1 MNLKLSSWQYFDYIR
16 IFDIKKGFYNKK
28 PDPSGSGKINFIGA
42 TDHNNGV
49 TERYTLDEIENAS
62 RTGDLPNESLSRK
75 VFPAHAVCVTNN
87 GSVGYAYYQEES
99 FTCSHDVNPLYLKD
113 GEFNKYTGLF
123 VATVIMHDKYRWG
136 YGRKWRPERMVKSK
150 IKLPIVQDEDG
161 NPLIDGSKKYSDD
174 GYLPDWVFMEKYMMN
189 LSVNP
194 VSTNNKSPV
203 CSFNTKDW
211 KEFQFGKLIENNNIY
226 KAKAYSKIELETK
239 NIAEKGYIHFV
250 SRTEENNSIDCY
262 AMKSDFSDIEKG
274 NAITV
279 GDTTSTI
286 AYQSEPFVNGDHII
300 VIRADWLNKYTG
312 MFIVSLL
319 RKERYRYSYG
329 RAFLM
334 DSIKNTK
341 LHLPVKKRDGKPII
355 DDSHTFSDE
364 GYLPDWEWMETY
376 IKSLPYSDRI

>member
-1 MNLKLSSWQYFDYIR
+1 MNLNISEWKEYRLGDLFE
-16 IFDIKKGFYNKK
+16 IKKGKRLTSEDQTEGTTPY
-28 PDPSGSGKINFIGA
+28 IGA
-42 TDHNNGV
+42 IDSNNGV
-49 TERYTLDEIENAS
+49 SNYIGQAPIHEGNTI
-62 RTGDLPNESLSRK
+62 SLSY
-75 VFPAHAVCVTNN
+75 N
-87 GSVGYAYYQEES
+87 GSVGQAFYQPIP
-99 FTCSHDVNPLYLKD
+99 FWATDDVNVLYFRDKTISFNRNMALFICTILKQ
-113 GEFNKYTGLF
+113 EQ
-123 VATVIMHDKYRWG
+123 YRYC
-136 YGRKWRPERMVKSK
+136 YGRKWVLDSMNETIV
-150 IKLPIVQDEDG
+150 KLPTKGD
-161 NPLIDGSKKYSDD
+161 K
-174 GYLPDWVFMEKYMMN
+174 PDWSYMEKYISS
-189 LSVNP
+189 LKSQAVT
-194 VSTNNKSPV
+194 STKKV
-203 CSFNTKDW
+203 GDISFDYKKW
-211 KEFQFGKLIENNNIY
+211 ESFSFGRLITEENIY
-226 KAKAYSKIELETK
+226 KAKAYSKTELVTSNVWKE
-239 NIAEKGYIHFV
+239 GFIHFV

-262 AMKSDFSDIEKG
+262 AMKSDFSDIEEG

-300 VIRADWLNKYTG
+300 VIRAGWLNKYTG

-329 RAFLM
+329 RAYLM

>member
-1 MNLKLSSWQYFDYIR
+1 MNLNISEWKEYRLGDLFE
-16 IFDIKKGFYNKK
+16 IKKGKRLTSEDQTEGTTPY
-28 PDPSGSGKINFIGA
+28 IGA
-42 TDHNNGV
+42 IDSNNGV
-49 TERYTLDEIENAS
+49 SNYIGQAPIHEGNTI
-62 RTGDLPNESLSRK
+62 SLSY
-75 VFPAHAVCVTNN
+75 N
-87 GSVGYAYYQEES
+87 GSVGQAFYQPIP
-99 FTCSHDVNPLYLKD
+99 FWATDDVNVLYFRDKTISFNRNMALFICTILKQ
-113 GEFNKYTGLF
+113 EQ
-123 VATVIMHDKYRWG
+123 YRYC
-136 YGRKWRPERMVKSK
+136 YGRKWVLDSMNETMVK
-150 IKLPIVQDEDG
+150 LPTKGD
-161 NPLIDGSKKYSDD
+161 K
-174 GYLPDWVFMEKYMMN
+174 PDWSYMEKYISS
-189 LSVNP
+189 LKSQAVT
-194 VSTNNKSPV
+194 STKKV
-203 CSFNTKDW
+203 GDISFDYKKW
-211 KEFQFGKLIENNNIY
+211 ESFSFGRLITEENIY
-226 KAKAYSKIELETK
+226 KAKAYSKTELVTSDVWKE
-239 NIAEKGYIHFV
+239 GFIHFV

-262 AMKSDFSDIEKG
+262 AMKSDFSDIEEG

-329 RAFLM
+329 RAYLM

-341 LHLPVKKRDGKPII
+341 LPLPVKKRDGKPII

>member
-1 MNLKLSSWQYFDYIR
+1 MNLNISEWKEYRLGDLFE
-16 IFDIKKGFYNKK
+16 IKKGKRLTSEDQTEGTTPY
-28 PDPSGSGKINFIGA
+28 IGA
-42 TDHNNGV
+42 IDSNNGV
-49 TERYTLDEIENAS
+49 SNYIGQVPIHEGNTI
-62 RTGDLPNESLSRK
+62 SLSY
-75 VFPAHAVCVTNN
+75 N
-87 GSVGYAYYQEES
+87 GSVGQAFYQPIP
-99 FTCSHDVNPLYLKD
+99 FWATDDVNVLYFRDKTISFNRNMALFICTILKQ
-113 GEFNKYTGLF
+113 EQ
-123 VATVIMHDKYRWG
+123 YRYC
-136 YGRKWRPERMVKSK
+136 YGRKWVLDSMNETMVK
-150 IKLPIVQDEDG
+150 LPTKGD
-161 NPLIDGSKKYSDD
+161 K
-174 GYLPDWVFMEKYMMN
+174 PDWSYMEKYISS
-189 LSVNP
+189 LKSQAVT
-194 VSTNNKSPV
+194 STKKV
-203 CSFNTKDW
+203 GDISFDYKKW
-211 KEFQFGKLIENNNIY
+211 ESFSFGRLITEENIY
-226 KAKAYSKIELETK
+226 KAKAYSKTELVTSDVWKE
-239 NIAEKGYIHFV
+239 GFIHFV

-262 AMKSDFSDIEKG
+262 AMKSDFSDIEEG

-329 RAFLM
+329 RAYLM

>member
-1 MNLKLSSWQYFDYIR
+1 MNLNISEWKEYRLGDLFE
-16 IFDIKKGFYNKK
+16 IKKGKRLTSEDQTEGTTPY
-28 PDPSGSGKINFIGA
+28 IGA
-42 TDHNNGV
+42 IDSNNGV
-49 TERYTLDEIENAS
+49 SNYIGQAPIHEGNTI
-62 RTGDLPNESLSRK
+62 SLSY
-75 VFPAHAVCVTNN
+75 N
-87 GSVGYAYYQEES
+87 GSVGQAFYQTIP
-99 FTCSHDVNPLYLKD
+99 FWATDDVNVLYFRDKTISFNRNMALFICTILKQ
-113 GEFNKYTGLF
+113 EQ
-123 VATVIMHDKYRWG
+123 YRYC
-136 YGRKWRPERMVKSK
+136 YGRKWVLDSMNETMVK
-150 IKLPIVQDEDG
+150 LPTKGD
-161 NPLIDGSKKYSDD
+161 K
-174 GYLPDWVFMEKYMMN
+174 PDWSYMEKYISS
-189 LSVNP
+189 LKSQAVT
-194 VSTNNKSPV
+194 STKKV
-203 CSFNTKDW
+203 GDISFDYKKW
-211 KEFQFGKLIENNNIY
+211 ESFSFGRLITEENIY
-226 KAKAYSKIELETK
+226 KAKAYSKTELVTSDVWKE
-239 NIAEKGYIHFV
+239 GFIHFV

-262 AMKSDFSDIEKG
+262 AMKSDFSDIEEG

-329 RAFLM
+329 RAYLM

>member
-1 MNLKLSSWQYFDYIR
+1 MNLNISEWKEYRLGDLFE
-16 IFDIKKGFYNKK
+16 IKKGKRLTSEDQTEGTTPY
-28 PDPSGSGKINFIGA
+28 IGA
-42 TDHNNGV
+42 IDSNNGV
-49 TERYTLDEIENAS
+49 SNYIGQAPIHEGNTI
-62 RTGDLPNESLSRK
+62 SLSY
-75 VFPAHAVCVTNN
+75 N
-87 GSVGYAYYQEES
+87 GSVGQAFYQPIP
-99 FTCSHDVNPLYLKD
+99 FWATDDVNVLYFRDKTISFNRNMALFICTILKQ
-113 GEFNKYTGLF
+113 EQ
-123 VATVIMHDKYRWG
+123 YRYC
-136 YGRKWRPERMVKSK
+136 YGRKWVLDSMNETMVK
-150 IKLPIVQDEDG
+150 LPTKGD
-161 NPLIDGSKKYSDD
+161 K
-174 GYLPDWVFMEKYMMN
+174 PDWSYMEKYISS
-189 LSVNP
+189 LKSQAVT
-194 VSTNNKSPV
+194 STKKV
-203 CSFNTKDW
+203 GDIFFDYKKWESFS
-211 KEFQFGKLIENNNIY
+211 FGRLITEENIY
-226 KAKAYSKIELETK
+226 KAKAYSKTELVTSDVWKE
-239 NIAEKGYIHFV
+239 GFIHFV

-262 AMKSDFSDIEKG
+262 AMKSDFSDIEEG

-329 RAFLM
+329 RAYLM

>member
-1 MNLKLSSWQYFDYIR
+1 MNLNISEWKEYRLGDLFE
-16 IFDIKKGFYNKK
+16 IKKGKRLTSEDQTEGTTPY
-28 PDPSGSGKINFIGA
+28 IGA
-42 TDHNNGV
+42 IDSNNGV
-49 TERYTLDEIENAS
+49 SNYIGQAPIHEGNTI
-62 RTGDLPNESLSRK
+62 SLSY
-75 VFPAHAVCVTNN
+75 N
-87 GSVGYAYYQEES
+87 GSVGQVFYQPIP
-99 FTCSHDVNPLYLKD
+99 FWATDDVNVLYFRDKTISFNRNMALFICTILKQ
-113 GEFNKYTGLF
+113 EQ
-123 VATVIMHDKYRWG
+123 YRYC
-136 YGRKWRPERMVKSK
+136 YGRKWVLDSMNETMVK
-150 IKLPIVQDEDG
+150 LPTKGD
-161 NPLIDGSKKYSDD
+161 K
-174 GYLPDWVFMEKYMMN
+174 PDWSYMEKYISS
-189 LSVNP
+189 LKSQAVT
-194 VSTNNKSPV
+194 STKKV
-203 CSFNTKDW
+203 GDISFDYKKW
-211 KEFQFGKLIENNNIY
+211 ESFSFGRLITEENIY
-226 KAKAYSKIELETK
+226 KAKAYSKTELVTSDVWKE
-239 NIAEKGYIHFV
+239 GFIHFV

-262 AMKSDFSDIEKG
+262 AMKSDFSDIEEG

-329 RAFLM
+329 RAYLM

>member
-1 MNLKLSSWQYFDYIR
+1 MNLNISEWKEYWLGDLFE
-16 IFDIKKGFYNKK
+16 IKKGKRLTSEDQTEGTTPY
-28 PDPSGSGKINFIGA
+28 IGA
-42 TDHNNGV
+42 IDSNNGV
-49 TERYTLDEIENAS
+49 SNYIGQAPIHEGNTI
-62 RTGDLPNESLSRK
+62 SLSY
-75 VFPAHAVCVTNN
+75 N
-87 GSVGYAYYQEES
+87 GSVGQAFYQPIP
-99 FTCSHDVNPLYLKD
+99 FWATDDVNVLYFRDKTISFNRNMALFICTILKQ
-113 GEFNKYTGLF
+113 EQ
-123 VATVIMHDKYRWG
+123 YRYC
-136 YGRKWRPERMVKSK
+136 YGRKWVLDSMNETMVK
-150 IKLPIVQDEDG
+150 LPTKGD
-161 NPLIDGSKKYSDD
+161 K
-174 GYLPDWVFMEKYMMN
+174 PDWSYMEKYISS
-189 LSVNP
+189 LKSQAVT
-194 VSTNNKSPV
+194 STKKV
-203 CSFNTKDW
+203 GDISFDYKKW
-211 KEFQFGKLIENNNIY
+211 ESFSFGRLITEENIY
-226 KAKAYSKIELETK
+226 KAKAYSKTELVTSDVWKE
-239 NIAEKGYIHFV
+239 GFIHFV

-262 AMKSDFSDIEKG
+262 AMKSDFSDIEEG

-329 RAFLM
+329 RAYLM

>member
-1 MNLKLSSWQYFDYIR
+1 MNLNTSEWKEYRLGDLFE
-16 IFDIKKGFYNKK
+16 IKKGKRLTSEDQTEGTTPY
-28 PDPSGSGKINFIGA
+28 IGA
-42 TDHNNGV
+42 IDSNNGV
-49 TERYTLDEIENAS
+49 SNYIGQAPIHEGNTI
-62 RTGDLPNESLSRK
+62 SLSY
-75 VFPAHAVCVTNN
+75 N
-87 GSVGYAYYQEES
+87 GSVGQAFYQPIP
-99 FTCSHDVNPLYLKD
+99 FLATDDVNVLYFRDKTISFNRNMALFICTILKQ
-113 GEFNKYTGLF
+113 EQ
-123 VATVIMHDKYRWG
+123 YRYC
-136 YGRKWRPERMVKSK
+136 YGRKWVLDSMNETML
-150 IKLPIVQDEDG
+150 KLPTKDG
-161 NPLIDGSKKYSDD
+161 K
-174 GYLPDWVFMEKYMMN
+174 PDWSYMEKYISS
-189 LSVNP
+189 LKSQAVT
-194 VSTNNKSPV
+194 STKKV
-203 CSFNTKDW
+203 GDISFDYKKW
-211 KEFQFGKLIENNNIY
+211 ESFYFGRLITEENIY
-226 KAKAYSKIELETK
+226 KAKAYSKTELVTSDVWKE
-239 NIAEKGYIHFV
+239 GFIHFV

-262 AMKSDFSDIEKG
+262 AMKSDFSDIEEG

-376 IKSLPYSDRI
+376 IKSLPFSDRI

>member
-1 MNLKLSSWQYFDYIR
+1 MNLNISEWKEYRLGDLFE
-16 IFDIKKGFYNKK
+16 IKKGKRLTSEDQTEGTTPY
-28 PDPSGSGKINFIGA
+28 IGA
-42 TDHNNGV
+42 IDSNNGV
-49 TERYTLDEIENAS
+49 SNYIGQAPIHEGNTI
-62 RTGDLPNESLSRK
+62 SLSY
-75 VFPAHAVCVTNN
+75 N
-87 GSVGYAYYQEES
+87 GSVGQAFYQPIP
-99 FTCSHDVNPLYLKD
+99 FWATDDVNVLYFRDKTISFNRNMALFICTILKQ
-113 GEFNKYTGLF
+113 EQ
-123 VATVIMHDKYRWG
+123 YRYC
-136 YGRKWRPERMVKSK
+136 YGRKWVLDSMNETMVK
-150 IKLPIVQDEDG
+150 LPTKGD
-161 NPLIDGSKKYSDD
+161 K
-174 GYLPDWVFMEKYMMN
+174 PDWSYMEKYISS
-189 LSVNP
+189 LKSQAVT
-194 VSTNNKSPV
+194 STKKV
-203 CSFNTKDW
+203 GDISFDYKKW
-211 KEFQFGKLIENNNIY
+211 ESFSFGRLITEENIY
-226 KAKAYSKIELETK
+226 KAKAYSKTELVTSDVWKE
-239 NIAEKGYIHFV
+239 GFIHFV

-262 AMKSDFSDIEKG
+262 AMKSDFSDIEEG

-329 RAFLM
+329 RAYLM

-355 DDSHTFSDE
+355 DDSHTFSEE

>member
-1 MNLKLSSWQYFDYIR
+1 MNLNISEWKEYRLGDLFE
-16 IFDIKKGFYNKK
+16 IKKGKRLTSEDQTEGTTPY
-28 PDPSGSGKINFIGA
+28 IGA
-42 TDHNNGV
+42 IDSNNGV
-49 TERYTLDEIENAS
+49 SNYIGQAPIHEGNTI
-62 RTGDLPNESLSRK
+62 SLSY
-75 VFPAHAVCVTNN
+75 N
-87 GSVGYAYYQEES
+87 GSVGQAFYQPIP
-99 FTCSHDVNPLYLKD
+99 FWATDDVNVLYFRDKTISFNRNMALFICTILKQ
-113 GEFNKYTGLF
+113 EQ
-123 VATVIMHDKYRWG
+123 YRYC
-136 YGRKWRPERMVKSK
+136 YGRKWVLDSMNETIV
-150 IKLPIVQDEDG
+150 KLPTKGD
-161 NPLIDGSKKYSDD
+161 K
-174 GYLPDWVFMEKYMMN
+174 PDWSYMEKYISS
-189 LSVNP
+189 LKSQAVT
-194 VSTNNKSPV
+194 STKKV
-203 CSFNTKDW
+203 GDISFDYKKW
-211 KEFQFGKLIENNNIY
+211 ESFSFGRLITEENIY
-226 KAKAYSKIELETK
+226 KAKAYSKTELVTSDVWKE
-239 NIAEKGYIHFV
+239 GFIHFV

-262 AMKSDFSDIEKG
+262 AMKSDFSDIEEG

-329 RAFLM
+329 RAYLM

>member
-1 MNLKLSSWQYFDYIR
+1 MNLNISEWKEYRLGDLFE
-16 IFDIKKGFYNKK
+16 IKKGKRLTSEDQTEGTTPY
-28 PDPSGSGKINFIGA
+28 IGA
-42 TDHNNGV
+42 IDSNNGV
-49 TERYTLDEIENAS
+49 SNYIGQAPIHEGNTI
-62 RTGDLPNESLSRK
+62 SLSY
-75 VFPAHAVCVTNN
+75 N
-87 GSVGYAYYQEES
+87 GSVGQAFYQPIP
-99 FTCSHDVNPLYLKD
+99 FWATDDVNVLYFRDKTIS
-113 GEFNKYTGLF
+113 FNRNMALF
-123 VATVIMHDKYRWG
+123 VCTILKQEQYRYC
-136 YGRKWRPERMVKSK
+136 YGRKWVLDSMNETMVK
-150 IKLPIVQDEDG
+150 LPTKGD
-161 NPLIDGSKKYSDD
+161 K
-174 GYLPDWVFMEKYMMN
+174 PDWSYMEKYISS
-189 LSVNP
+189 LKSQAVT
-194 VSTNNKSPV
+194 STKKV
-203 CSFNTKDW
+203 GDISFDYKKW
-211 KEFQFGKLIENNNIY
+211 ESFSFGRLITEENIY
-226 KAKAYSKIELETK
+226 KAKAYSKTELVTSDVWKE
-239 NIAEKGYIHFV
+239 GFIHFV

-262 AMKSDFSDIEKG
+262 AMKSDFSDIEEG

-329 RAFLM
+329 RAYLM

>member
-1 MNLKLSSWQYFDYIR
+1 MNLNISEWKEYRLGDLFE
-16 IFDIKKGFYNKK
+16 IKKGKRLTSEDQTEGTTPY
-28 PDPSGSGKINFIGA
+28 IGA
-42 TDHNNGV
+42 IDSNNGV
-49 TERYTLDEIENAS
+49 SNYIGQAPIHEGNTI
-62 RTGDLPNESLSRK
+62 SLSY
-75 VFPAHAVCVTNN
+75 N
-87 GSVGYAYYQEES
+87 GSVGQAFYQPIP
-99 FTCSHDVNPLYLKD
+99 FWATDDVNVLYFRNKTISFNRNMALFICTILKQ
-113 GEFNKYTGLF
+113 EQ
-123 VATVIMHDKYRWG
+123 YRYC
-136 YGRKWRPERMVKSK
+136 YGRKWVLDSMNETMVK
-150 IKLPIVQDEDG
+150 LPTKGD
-161 NPLIDGSKKYSDD
+161 K
-174 GYLPDWVFMEKYMMN
+174 PDWSYMEKYISS
-189 LSVNP
+189 LKSQAVT
-194 VSTNNKSPV
+194 STKKV
-203 CSFNTKDW
+203 GDISFDYKKW
-211 KEFQFGKLIENNNIY
+211 ESFSFGRLITEENIY
-226 KAKAYSKIELETK
+226 KAKAYSKTELVTSDVWKE
-239 NIAEKGYIHFV
+239 GFIHFV

-262 AMKSDFSDIEKG
+262 AMKSDFSDIEEG

-329 RAFLM
+329 RAYLM

>member
-1 MNLKLSSWQYFDYIR
+1 MNLNISEWKEYRLGDLFE
-16 IFDIKKGFYNKK
+16 IKKGKRLTSEDQTEGTTPY
-28 PDPSGSGKINFIGA
+28 IGA
-42 TDHNNGV
+42 IDSNNGV
-49 TERYTLDEIENAS
+49 SNYIGQATIHEGNTI
-62 RTGDLPNESLSRK
+62 SLSY
-75 VFPAHAVCVTNN
+75 N
-87 GSVGYAYYQEES
+87 GSVGQAFYQPIP
-99 FTCSHDVNPLYLKD
+99 FWATDDVNVLYFRDKTISFNRNMALFICTILKQ
-113 GEFNKYTGLF
+113 EQ
-123 VATVIMHDKYRWG
+123 YRYC
-136 YGRKWRPERMVKSK
+136 YGRKWVLDSMNETMVK
-150 IKLPIVQDEDG
+150 LPTKGD
-161 NPLIDGSKKYSDD
+161 K
-174 GYLPDWVFMEKYMMN
+174 PDWSYMEKYISS
-189 LSVNP
+189 LKSQAVT
-194 VSTNNKSPV
+194 STKKV
-203 CSFNTKDW
+203 GDISFDYKKW
-211 KEFQFGKLIENNNIY
+211 ESFSFGRLITEENIY
-226 KAKAYSKIELETK
+226 KAKAYSKTELVTSDVWKE
-239 NIAEKGYIHFV
+239 GFIHFV

-262 AMKSDFSDIEKG
+262 AMKSDFSDIEEG

-329 RAFLM
+329 RAYLM

>member
-1 MNLKLSSWQYFDYIR
+1 MNLNISEWKEYRLGDLFE
-16 IFDIKKGFYNKK
+16 IKKGKRLTSEDQTEGTTPY
-28 PDPSGSGKINFIGA
+28 IGA
-42 TDHNNGV
+42 IDSNNGV
-49 TERYTLDEIENAS
+49 SNYIGQAPIHEGNTI
-62 RTGDLPNESLSRK
+62 SLSY
-75 VFPAHAVCVTNN
+75 N
-87 GSVGYAYYQEES
+87 GSVGQAFYQPIP
-99 FTCSHDVNPLYLKD
+99 FWATDDVNVLYFRDKTISFNRNMALFICTILKQ
-113 GEFNKYTGLF
+113 EQ
-123 VATVIMHDKYRWG
+123 YRYC
-136 YGRKWRPERMVKSK
+136 YGRKWVLDSMNETMVK
-150 IKLPIVQDEDG
+150 LPTKGD
-161 NPLIDGSKKYSDD
+161 K
-174 GYLPDWVFMEKYMMN
+174 PDWSYMEKYISS
-189 LSVNP
+189 LKSQAVT
-194 VSTNNKSPV
+194 STKKV
-203 CSFNTKDW
+203 GDISFDYKKW
-211 KEFQFGKLIENNNIY
+211 ESFSFGRLITEENIY
-226 KAKAYSKIELETK
+226 KAKAYSKTELVTSNVWKE
-239 NIAEKGYIHFV
+239 GFIHFV

-262 AMKSDFSDIEKG
+262 AMKSDFSDIEEG

-329 RAFLM
+329 RAYLM

>member
-1 MNLKLSSWQYFDYIR
+1 MNLNISEWKEYRLGDLFE
-16 IFDIKKGFYNKK
+16 IKKGKRLTSEDQTEGTTPY
-28 PDPSGSGKINFIGA
+28 IGA
-42 TDHNNGV
+42 IDSNNGV
-49 TERYTLDEIENAS
+49 SNYIGQAPIHEGNTI
-62 RTGDLPNESLSRK
+62 SLSY
-75 VFPAHAVCVTNN
+75 N
-87 GSVGYAYYQEES
+87 GSVGQAFYQPIP
-99 FTCSHDVNPLYLKD
+99 FWATDDVNVLYFRDKTISFNRNMALFICTILKQ
-113 GEFNKYTGLF
+113 EQ
-123 VATVIMHDKYRWG
+123 YRYC
-136 YGRKWRPERMVKSK
+136 YGRKWVLDSMNETMVK
-150 IKLPIVQDEDG
+150 LPTKGD
-161 NPLIDGSKKYSDD
+161 K
-174 GYLPDWVFMEKYMMN
+174 PDWSYMEKYISS
-189 LSVNP
+189 LKSQAVT
-194 VSTNNKSPV
+194 STKKV
-203 CSFNTKDW
+203 GDISFDYKKW
-211 KEFQFGKLIENNNIY
+211 ESFSFGRLITEENIY
-226 KAKAYSKIELETK
+226 KAKAYSKTELVTSDVWKE
-239 NIAEKGYIHFV
+239 GFIHFV

-262 AMKSDFSDIEKG
+262 AMKSDFSDIEEG

-329 RAFLM
+329 RAYLM

-376 IKSLPYSDRI
+376 IKSLPFSDRI

>member
-1 MNLKLSSWQYFDYIR
+1 MNLNISEWKEYRLGDLFE
-16 IFDIKKGFYNKK
+16 IKKGKRLTSEDQTEGTTPY
-28 PDPSGSGKINFIGA
+28 IGA
-42 TDHNNGV
+42 IDSNNGV
-49 TERYTLDEIENAS
+49 SNYIGQAPIHEGNTI
-62 RTGDLPNESLSRK
+62 SLSY
-75 VFPAHAVCVTNN
+75 N
-87 GSVGYAYYQEES
+87 GSVGQAFYQPIP
-99 FTCSHDVNPLYLKD
+99 FWATDDVNVLYFRDKTISFNRNMALFICTILKQ
-113 GEFNKYTGLF
+113 EQ
-123 VATVIMHDKYRWG
+123 YRYC
-136 YGRKWRPERMVKSK
+136 YGRKWVLDSMNETMVK
-150 IKLPIVQDEDG
+150 LPTKGD
-161 NPLIDGSKKYSDD
+161 K
-174 GYLPDWVFMEKYMMN
+174 PDWSYMEKYISS
-189 LSVNP
+189 LKSQAVT
-194 VSTNNKSPV
+194 STKKV
-203 CSFNTKDW
+203 GDISFDYKKW
-211 KEFQFGKLIENNNIY
+211 ESFSFGRLITEENIY
-226 KAKAYSKIELETK
+226 KAKAYSKTELVTSDAWKE
-239 NIAEKGYIHFV
+239 GFIHFV

-262 AMKSDFSDIEKG
+262 AMKSDFSDIEEG

-329 RAFLM
+329 RAYLM

>member
-1 MNLKLSSWQYFDYIR
+1 MNLNISEWKEYRLGDLFE
-16 IFDIKKGFYNKK
+16 IKKGKRLTSEDQTEGTTPY
-28 PDPSGSGKINFIGA
+28 IGA
-42 TDHNNGV
+42 IDSNNGV
-49 TERYTLDEIENAS
+49 SNYIGQAS
-62 RTGDLPNESLSRK
+62 IHEGNTISLSY
-75 VFPAHAVCVTNN
+75 N
-87 GSVGYAYYQEES
+87 GSVGQAFYQPIP
-99 FTCSHDVNPLYLKD
+99 FWATDDVNVLYFRDKTISFNRNMALFICTILKQ
-113 GEFNKYTGLF
+113 EQ
-123 VATVIMHDKYRWG
+123 YRYC
-136 YGRKWRPERMVKSK
+136 YGRKWVLDSMNETMVK
-150 IKLPIVQDEDG
+150 LPTKGD
-161 NPLIDGSKKYSDD
+161 K
-174 GYLPDWVFMEKYMMN
+174 PDWSYMEKYISS
-189 LSVNP
+189 LKSQAVT
-194 VSTNNKSPV
+194 STKKV
-203 CSFNTKDW
+203 GDISFDYKKW
-211 KEFQFGKLIENNNIY
+211 ESFSFGRLITEENIY
-226 KAKAYSKIELETK
+226 KAKAYSKTELVTSDVWKE
-239 NIAEKGYIHFV
+239 GFIHFV

-262 AMKSDFSDIEKG
+262 AMKSDFSDIEEG

-329 RAFLM
+329 RAYLM

-376 IKSLPYSDRI
+376 IKSLPYSDKI

>member
-1 MNLKLSSWQYFDYIR
+1 MNLNISEWKEYRLGDLFE
-16 IFDIKKGFYNKK
+16 IKKGKRLTSEDQTEGTTPY
-28 PDPSGSGKINFIGA
+28 IGA
-42 TDHNNGV
+42 IDSNNGV
-49 TERYTLDEIENAS
+49 SNYIGQAPIHEGNTIY
-62 RTGDLPNESLSRK
+62 LSY
-75 VFPAHAVCVTNN
+75 N
-87 GSVGYAYYQEES
+87 GSVGQAFYQPIP
-99 FTCSHDVNPLYLKD
+99 FWATDDVNVLYFRDKTISFNRNMALFICTILKQ
-113 GEFNKYTGLF
+113 EQ
-123 VATVIMHDKYRWG
+123 YRYC
-136 YGRKWRPERMVKSK
+136 YGRKWVLDSMNETMVK
-150 IKLPIVQDEDG
+150 LPTKGD
-161 NPLIDGSKKYSDD
+161 K
-174 GYLPDWVFMEKYMMN
+174 PDWSYMEKYISS
-189 LSVNP
+189 LKSQAVT
-194 VSTNNKSPV
+194 STKKV
-203 CSFNTKDW
+203 GDISFDYKKW
-211 KEFQFGKLIENNNIY
+211 ESFSFGRLITEENIY
-226 KAKAYSKIELETK
+226 KAKAYSKTELVTSDVWKE
-239 NIAEKGYIHFV
+239 GFIHFV

-262 AMKSDFSDIEKG
+262 AMKSDFSDIEEG

-329 RAFLM
+329 RAYLM

>member
-1 MNLKLSSWQYFDYIR
+1 MNLNISEWKEYRLGDLFE
-16 IFDIKKGFYNKK
+16 IKKGKRLTSEDQTEGTTPY
-28 PDPSGSGKINFIGA
+28 IGA
-42 TDHNNGV
+42 IDSNNGV
-49 TERYTLDEIENAS
+49 SNYIGQAPIHEGNTI
-62 RTGDLPNESLSRK
+62 SLSY
-75 VFPAHAVCVTNN
+75 N
-87 GSVGYAYYQEES
+87 GSVGQAFYQPIP
-99 FTCSHDVNPLYLKD
+99 FWATDDVNVLYFRDKTISFNRNMALFICTILKQ
-113 GEFNKYTGLF
+113 EQ
-123 VATVIMHDKYRWG
+123 YRYC
-136 YGRKWRPERMVKSK
+136 YGRKWVLDSMNETMVK
-150 IKLPIVQDEDG
+150 LPTKGD
-161 NPLIDGSKKYSDD
+161 K
-174 GYLPDWVFMEKYMMN
+174 PDWSYMEKYISS
-189 LSVNP
+189 LKSQAVT
-194 VSTNNKSPV
+194 STKKV
-203 CSFNTKDW
+203 GDISFDYKKW
-211 KEFQFGKLIENNNIY
+211 ESFSFGRLITEENIY
-226 KAKAYSKIELETK
+226 KAKAYSKTELVTSDVWKE
-239 NIAEKGYIHFV
+239 GFIHFV

-262 AMKSDFSDIEKG
+262 AMKSDFSDIEEG

-341 LHLPVKKRDGKPII
+341 LHLPVKKQDGKPII

-376 IKSLPYSDRI
+376 IKSLPFSDRI

>member
-1 MNLKLSSWQYFDYIR
+1 MNLNISEWKEYRLGDLFE
-16 IFDIKKGFYNKK
+16 IKKGKRLTSEDQTEGTTPY
-28 PDPSGSGKINFIGA
+28 IGA
-42 TDHNNGV
+42 IDSNNGV
-49 TERYTLDEIENAS
+49 SNYIGQAPIHEGNTI
-62 RTGDLPNESLSRK
+62 SLSY
-75 VFPAHAVCVTNN
+75 N
-87 GSVGYAYYQEES
+87 GSVGQAFYQPIP
-99 FTCSHDVNPLYLKD
+99 FWATDDVNVLYFRDKTISFNRNMALFICTILKQ
-113 GEFNKYTGLF
+113 EQ
-123 VATVIMHDKYRWG
+123 YRYC
-136 YGRKWRPERMVKSK
+136 YGRKWVLDSMNETMVK
-150 IKLPIVQDEDG
+150 LPTKGD
-161 NPLIDGSKKYSDD
+161 K
-174 GYLPDWVFMEKYMMN
+174 PDWSYMEKYISS
-189 LSVNP
+189 LKSQAVT
-194 VSTNNKSPV
+194 STKKV
-203 CSFNTKDW
+203 GDISFDYKKW
-211 KEFQFGKLIENNNIY
+211 ESFSFGRLITEENIY
-226 KAKAYSKIELETK
+226 KAKAYSKTELVTSDVWKE
-239 NIAEKGYIHFV
+239 GFIHFV

-262 AMKSDFSDIEKG
+262 AMKSDFSDIEEG

-329 RAFLM
+329 RAYLM

-341 LHLPVKKRDGKPII
+341 LHLPVKKRDGKPFL

>member
-1 MNLKLSSWQYFDYIR
+1 MNLNTSEWKEYRLGDLFE
-16 IFDIKKGFYNKK
+16 IKKGKRLTSEDQTEGTTPY
-28 PDPSGSGKINFIGA
+28 IGA
-42 TDHNNGV
+42 IDSNNGV
-49 TERYTLDEIENAS
+49 SNYIGQAPIHEGNTI
-62 RTGDLPNESLSRK
+62 SLSY
-75 VFPAHAVCVTNN
+75 N
-87 GSVGYAYYQEES
+87 GSVGQAFYQPIP
-99 FTCSHDVNPLYLKD
+99 FWATDDVNVLYFRDKTISFNRNMALFICTILKQ
-113 GEFNKYTGLF
+113 EQ
-123 VATVIMHDKYRWG
+123 YRYC
-136 YGRKWRPERMVKSK
+136 YGRKWVLDSMNETML
-150 IKLPIVQDEDG
+150 KLPTKDG
-161 NPLIDGSKKYSDD
+161 K
-174 GYLPDWVFMEKYMMN
+174 PDWSYMEKYISS
-189 LSVNP
+189 LKSQAVT
-194 VSTNNKSPV
+194 STKKV
-203 CSFNTKDW
+203 GDISFDYKKW
-211 KEFQFGKLIENNNIY
+211 ESFYFGRLITEENIY
-226 KAKAYSKIELETK
+226 KAKAYSKTELVTSDVWKE
-239 NIAEKGYIHFV
+239 GFIHFV

-262 AMKSDFSDIEKG
+262 AMKSDFSDIEEG

-376 IKSLPYSDRI
+376 IKSLPFSDRI

>member
-1 MNLKLSSWQYFDYIR
+1 MKSQAVTSTKKDGDISFDY
-16 IFDIKKGFYNKK
+16 KKW
-28 PDPSGSGKINFIGA
+28 
-42 TDHNNGV
+42 
-49 TERYTLDEIENAS
+49 
-62 RTGDLPNESLSRK
+62 
-75 VFPAHAVCVTNN
+75 
-87 GSVGYAYYQEES
+87 ES
-99 FTCSHDVNPLYLKD
+99 FS
-113 GEFNKYTGLF
+113 F
-123 VATVIMHDKYRWG
+123 
-136 YGRKWRPERMVKSK
+136 GR
-150 IKLPIVQDEDG
+150 
-161 NPLIDGSKKYSDD
+161 LIT
-174 GYLPDWVFMEKYMMN
+174 E
-189 LSVNP
+189 
-194 VSTNNKSPV
+194 
-203 CSFNTKDW
+203 
-211 KEFQFGKLIENNNIY
+211 ENIY
-226 KAKAYSKIELETK
+226 KAKAYSKTELVTSDVWKE
-239 NIAEKGYIHFV
+239 GFIHFV

-262 AMKSDFSDIEKG
+262 AMKSDFSDIEEG

-329 RAFLM
+329 RAYLM

-364 GYLPDWEWMETY
+364 GYLPDWKWMETY